1 VTARGLVWMGVPT
14 DDFGG
19 TVAFFRDVMG
29 LETFY
34 GGESVAVHRRHERG
48 ARSDQDP
55 WYTGEGRGF
64 AGALRVPV
72 LPGVALARSPS
83 R

>member
-1 VTARGLVWMGVPT
+1 MTARGLVWMGVPT

-48 ARSDQDP
+48 ARSHQDS
-55 WYTGEGRGF
+55 WYMLAGDSEEGRIP
-64 AGALRVPV
+64 RMEVHE
-72 LPGVALARSPS
+72 
-83 R
+83 

>member
-34 GGESVAVHRRHERG
+34 GGESVEARRR
-48 ARSDQDP
+48 
-55 WYTGEGRGF
+55 
-64 AGALRVPV
+64 
-72 LPGVALARSPS
+72 
-83 R
+83 